1 MSLYFVQKLQ
11 PTWEAVRNVAKKAI
25 MCEESN
31 TGKHSSP
38 NIITGAGNFPRY
50 FVLKPS
56 LELAASMGSSELQR
70 VLASSAPC
78 LLAAAGVRKEVLK
91 MPIFNLLSISL
102 PSSSCSASPEP
113 WRILTYSCTLLSFIS
128 ALSFYP
134 DALSKLSQPEI
145 KLYVGFFTLL
155 AVPKLKHMAT
165 SCVDAVFCGAVSLR
179 FI

>member
-11 PTWEAVRNVAKKAI
+11 PTREAVRNVAKKAI

-31 TGKHSSP
+31 TRKHSSP

-56 LELAASMGSSELQR
+56 LGQPVSMGSSELQW
-70 VLASSAPC
+70 VLHQPHAC
-78 LLAAAGVRKEVLK
+78 LLELGFANEYSRHSFSTFS
-91 MPIFNLLSISL
+91 PHLSPHHLAVHHQSHGGSSLTPAL
-102 PSSSCSASPEP
+102 PSP
-113 WRILTYSCTLLSFIS
+113 LYS

-145 KLYVGFFTLL
+145 KLYVEFFTLL
-155 AVPKLKHMAT
+155 AVLKLKHLVT
-165 SCVDAVFCGAVSLR
+165 SV
-179 FI
+179 